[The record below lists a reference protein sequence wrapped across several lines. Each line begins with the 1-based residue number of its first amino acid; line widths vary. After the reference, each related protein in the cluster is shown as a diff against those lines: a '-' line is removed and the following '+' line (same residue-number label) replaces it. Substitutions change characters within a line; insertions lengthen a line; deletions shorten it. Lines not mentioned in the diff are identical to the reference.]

1 MPFAGT
7 RVKPIRLKPAHAR
20 TSKAPVKTDSRI
32 YVAGHRGLVGSAIVR
47 KLQAEGYR
55 SLLVRTRAELD
66 LTRQDA
72 VERFFATEKPEY
84 MFLAAAKVG
93 GIMAND
99 SRPAD
104 FIRDNL
110 AIQSNVIE
118 SARKNNVTKLLFL
131 GSSCIYP
138 RAAPQPMREDSLLTG
153 PLEPTNEA
161 YAIAKIAGY
170 MMCRSYWR
178 QYGFRAISLM
188 PTNLYGP
195 NDNFDP
201 TGSHVIPGLIR
212 RFHEAKTAGTATV
225 TVWGTGTPR
234 RELMH
239 ADDLAD
245 AAVMLMRTYESPDII
260 NVGTGVDVTIAEI
273 ATLVK
278 DVVGYRG
285 RLVFDPTKPD
295 GMPHKVLDVSR
306 VHALGWRA
314 KIALADGV
322 RETYRWFVAN
332 VADRAA

>member
-1 MPFAGT
+1 
-7 RVKPIRLKPAHAR
+7 
-20 TSKAPVKTDSRI
+20 VKTDSRI

-47 KLQAEGYR
+47 RLDAEGCR
-55 SLLVRTRAELD
+55 NLVLRTHAELD

-72 VERFFATEKPEY
+72 VERFFAAEKPDY
-84 MFLAAAKVG
+84 VFLAAAKVG
-93 GIMAND
+93 GIVAND
-99 SRPAD
+99 TRPAD

-110 AIQSNVIE
+110 AIQGNVIE
-118 SARKNNVTKLLFL
+118 SARRSGVRKLLFL

-138 RAAPQPMREDSLLTG
+138 RLAPQPIREESLLTG

-178 QYGFRAISLM
+178 QHGFKAISLM

-201 TGSHVIPGLIR
+201 TGSHVLPGLIR
-212 RFHEAKTAGTATV
+212 RFHEAKTANLPEV
-225 TVWGTGTPR
+225 VVWGTGTPR

-245 AAVMLMRTYESPDII
+245 AAVSLMQTYDSPDII
-260 NVGTGVDVTIAEI
+260 NVGTGTDVTIAEL

-285 RLVFDPTKPD
+285 RLVFDSTKPD
-295 GMPHKVLDVSR
+295 GMPRKVLDVSR
-306 VHALGWRA
+306 IHALGWRA
-314 KIALADGV
+314 QVALADGV

>member
-1 MPFAGT
+1 M
-7 RVKPIRLKPAHAR
+7 
-20 TSKAPVKTDSRI
+20 
-32 YVAGHRGLVGSAIVR
+32 GSAIVR
-47 KLQAEGYR
+47 RLDAEGCR
-55 SLLVRTRAELD
+55 NLVLRTHAELD

-72 VERFFATEKPEY
+72 VERFFAAEKPDY
-84 MFLAAAKVG
+84 VFLAAAKVG
-93 GIMAND
+93 GIVAND
-99 SRPAD
+99 TRPAD

-110 AIQSNVIE
+110 AIQGNVIE
-118 SARKNNVTKLLFL
+118 SARRSGVRKLLFL

-138 RAAPQPMREDSLLTG
+138 RLAPQPIREESLLTG

-178 QYGFRAISLM
+178 QHGFKAISLM

-201 TGSHVIPGLIR
+201 TGSHVLPGLIR
-212 RFHEAKTAGTATV
+212 RFHEAKTANLPEV
-225 TVWGTGTPR
+225 VVWGTGTPR

-245 AAVMLMRTYESPDII
+245 AAVSLMQTYDSPDII
-260 NVGTGVDVTIAEI
+260 NVGTGTDVTIAEL

-285 RLVFDPTKPD
+285 RLVFDSTKPD
-295 GMPHKVLDVSR
+295 GMPRKVLDVSR
-306 VHALGWRA
+306 IHALGWRA
-314 KIALADGV
+314 KVALADGV

>member
-1 MPFAGT
+1 M
-7 RVKPIRLKPAHAR
+7 
-20 TSKAPVKTDSRI
+20 
-32 YVAGHRGLVGSAIVR
+32 GSAIVR
-47 KLQAEGYR
+47 RLDAEGCR
-55 SLLVRTRAELD
+55 NLVLRTHAELD

-72 VERFFATEKPEY
+72 VERFFAAEKPDY
-84 MFLAAAKVG
+84 VFLAAAKVG
-93 GIMAND
+93 GIVAND
-99 SRPAD
+99 TRPAD

-110 AIQSNVIE
+110 AIQGNVIE
-118 SARKNNVTKLLFL
+118 SARRSGVRKLLFL

-138 RAAPQPMREDSLLTG
+138 RLAPQPIREESLLTG

-178 QYGFRAISLM
+178 QHGFKAISLM

-201 TGSHVIPGLIR
+201 TGSHVLPGLIR
-212 RFHEAKTAGTATV
+212 RFHEAKTANLPEV
-225 TVWGTGTPR
+225 VVWGTGTPR

-245 AAVMLMRTYESPDII
+245 AAVSLMQTYDSPDII
-260 NVGTGVDVTIAEI
+260 NVGTGTDVTIAEL

-285 RLVFDPTKPD
+285 RLVFDSTKPD
-295 GMPHKVLDVSR
+295 GMPRKVLDVSR
-306 VHALGWRA
+306 IHALGWRA
-314 KIALADGV
+314 QVALADGV